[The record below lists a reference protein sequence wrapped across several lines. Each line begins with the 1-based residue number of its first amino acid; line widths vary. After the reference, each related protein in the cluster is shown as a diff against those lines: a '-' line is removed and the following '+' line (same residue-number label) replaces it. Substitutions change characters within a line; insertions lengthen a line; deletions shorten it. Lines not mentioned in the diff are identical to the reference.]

1 MTSRRLLVEKEYMKV
16 NISVGKALEGR
27 DALAKEVSHPW
38 IHPTRTTPIL
48 ILYVFLPYSL
58 L

>member
-27 DALAKEVSHPW
+27 DALAKEVHH
-38 IHPTRTTPIL
+38 IHVSSLPLSIL
-48 ILYVFLPYSL
+48 LPLSVL
-58 L
+58 LP